1 MSTNGISF
9 ASPPLSPGSPTNTSA
24 YTGSRDTEMTCL
36 LTSIEDENPRSR
48 SSSPKRSRMS
58 YQPCRDRGERQ
69 GSARP
74 SNDTSGRSSVAP
86 GTMTYSQETPSM
98 TSTYHNAPGQYGAP
112 YGGQYGGQYAAQTGY
127 QHGSQFGSQYGGHFQ
142 EPYDPRAPEMA
153 SYGPSQPRPRS
164 NSEMTGGGS
173 VPLSSVVPGNTYPTR
188 EQLEVAYAYG
198 IQREDGSYTRLIRA
212 DEVNDIQNVPRGQ
225 GPEGLIILPS
235 PRQADPS
242 LRVGPEPM
250 IPSSVSPIVFHFE

>member
-1 MSTNGISF
+1 
-9 ASPPLSPGSPTNTSA
+9 L
-24 YTGSRDTEMTCL
+24 
-36 LTSIEDENPRSR
+36 
-48 SSSPKRSRMS
+48 RMS
-58 YQPCRDRGERQ
+58 FQPCRDRSERQ

-74 SNDTSGRSSVAP
+74 SNTTSGRSSVAP
-86 GTMTYSQETPSM
+86 GTMTYTQETPSM
-98 TSTYHNAPGQYGAP
+98 TSSTYHNAPGQYGAQ
-112 YGGQYGGQYAAQTGY
+112 YGGQYGGQYAAQTAY
-127 QHGSQFGSQYGGHFQ
+127 QQGSQFGPQYGGHYQ
-142 EPYDPRAPEMA
+142 EPYDPHAPEMV
-153 SYGPSQPRPRS
+153 SYVPSQPRPRS

-250 IPSSVSPIVFHFE
+250 IPSSVSPINFHF